1 MVRSMT
7 GFATK
12 TISIPVLDTHV
23 GMSIALKSL
32 NSRFFDANCK
42 LPYPISNLETEFIQ
56 LFKSRLLRGHISF
69 TIHLTT
75 ANAFKSKVEPS
86 LPTIAG
92 YLHALEQIKENFS
105 IEGSVSLSNLLLLP
119 NIFTVQEEELS
130 SDAKNLIFTTTNE
143 LIDQLITMQ
152 SGEGE
157 VLKNDLLTRIG
168 IIEKE
173 IAIIEKAAEEMIV
186 VQKKKVDA
194 ALQELEMDDSKFA
207 ETHKSAL
214 YVMLDKID
222 IHEEIIR
229 FKNHLKNLT
238 MELTTP
244 GIEKG
249 KRVDFILQ
257 ELGREINTITAKC
270 SDSTISTHAIN
281 VKVEL
286 EKAREQNQN
295 IV

>member
-7 GFATK
+7 GFAQQS
-12 TISIPVLDTHV
+12 ISVPVLDTHV

-32 NSRFFDANCK
+32 NSRFLDANCK
-42 LPYPISNLETEFIQ
+42 LPYPISNLETEFVQ
-56 LFKSRLLRGHISF
+56 LFKARLLRGHISF

-86 LPTIAG
+86 MPTIAG
-92 YLHALEQIKENFS
+92 YLHALEEIKKNFT
-105 IEGSVSLSNLLLLP
+105 IEGSISLTNLLALP
-119 NIFTVQEEELS
+119 NIFSVQEEELS
-130 SDAKNLIFTTTNE
+130 PGAKELIFHTTNI
-143 LIDQLITMQ
+143 LIDQLIAMQ
-152 SGEGE
+152 LQEGE
-157 VLKNDLLTRIG
+157 VLKNDLLTRIA
-168 IIEKE
+168 IIENE
-173 IAIIEKAAEEMIV
+173 IAIIESAAQEMIIN
-186 VQKKKVDA
+186 QKKKVDT
-194 ALQELEMDDSKFA
+194 ALQELEMDESKFA

-222 IHEEIIR
+222 IHEEIVR
-229 FKNHLKNLT
+229 FKNHLKNLKT
-238 MELTTP
+238 ELTTP
-244 GIEKG
+244 GNEKG
-249 KRVDFILQ
+249 KRIDFTLQ

>member
-7 GFATK
+7 GFSTK

-105 IEGSVSLSNLLLLP
+105 VEGSVSLSNLLLLP

-130 SDAKNLIFTTTNE
+130 SDAKELIFATTNE
-143 LIDQLITMQ
+143 LINQLITMQ
-152 SGEGE
+152 SSEGE

-186 VQKKKVDA
+186 AQKKKVDT

-238 MELTTP
+238 MELNTP

-286 EKAREQNQN
+286 EKTREQNQN

>member
-12 TISIPVLDTHV
+12 SITVPVQDTQV
-23 GMSIALKSL
+23 SMVIALKSL
-32 NSRFFDANCK
+32 NSRFFDATCK
-42 LPYPISNLETEFIQ
+42 LPYPISNLETEFVQ
-56 LFKSRLLRGHISF
+56 LFKSQLLRGYVSF

-92 YLHALEQIKENFS
+92 YMHALDEIKKHFA
-105 IEGSVSLSNLLLLP
+105 IEGSISIANVLQLP
-119 NIFTVQEEELS
+119 SVFSVQEEELS
-130 SDAKNLIFTTTNE
+130 TQAKELIFTTTQH
-143 LIDQLITMQ
+143 LIEQLIVMQ
-152 SGEGE
+152 TKEGS
-157 VLKNDLLTRIG
+157 VLKHDLLARIAV
-168 IIEKE
+168 IEQE
-173 IAIIEKAAEEMIV
+173 LTIIEKAYLEMIAL
-186 VQKKKVDA
+186 QKKKVDNA
-194 ALQELEMDDSKFA
+194 MQELEMDDSKFA

-222 IHEEIIR
+222 IHEEIVR
-229 FKNHLKNLT
+229 FKNHLNNLSL
-238 MELTTP
+238 ELETP
-244 GIEKG
+244 RIEKG
-249 KRVDFILQ
+249 KRIDFILQ

-270 SDSTISTHAIN
+270 SDSSIGTHAIN